1 MEYEWN
7 HGNTSHI
14 ARHNITPQEVE
25 QVFDNGPFDLELQ
38 NFNDEDRFTL
48 VGETDSGRI
57 LVVVAMWAGELLR
70 PITAWD
76 ASKSIKTR
84 YIQQKGSPP

>member
-1 MEYEWN
+1 MQFQWDAP
-7 HGNTSHI
+7 NTLHI
-14 ARHNITPQEVE
+14 ALHNITPQEVE

-48 VGETDSGRI
+48 VGETDHGRI
-57 LVVVAMWAGELLR
+57 LVVVAMWAGDLLR

-76 ASKSIKTR
+76 APKSIKTG